1 MENNKKPENPDTE
14 IVEKELPIDYSALSH
29 DELVAIIKNLKAQL
43 DAFLNPPPNDW
54 HAWFYA
60 LLRITF
66 HKFPTVDV
74 LREVMLGVQAPRA
87 DFIIIVDDQKVDL
100 VLKIFSFFRK
110 HDILEFKSPDD
121 ELNMFTL
128 LKGAGYVFFY
138 MNDVKE
144 KGEGIDLSEITLSFF
159 REAKPVKLFGQLGE
173 CVEKGPADGIYYI
186 KNWEVSFPIQ
196 IVVTGELKGEEYAGF
211 RAISKKPKE
220 EDVLAFMKE
229 HGSEKEIASFVKA
242 FADGVSHVDS
252 DLMEEIKGRY
262 PEMGKTLMQI
272 MQPEIDVVVK
282 DATAKANEIGK
293 YSQVVNQ
300 VRSNNG
306 MFTDNQMIAFMRI
319 EPKTLKIVRFVI
331 LKHPD
336 WKDEAVAEEVINLE
350 EDKEF
355 DVDKAVASN

>member
-1 MENNKKPENPDTE
+1 MLYCYVLQSGGHILDQ
-14 IVEKELPIDYSALSH
+14 
-29 DELVAIIKNLKAQL
+29 IIKKQQKQL

-66 HKFPTVDV
+66 HKYPTVDV

-87 DFIIIVDDQKVDL
+87 DFIVIVEDQKL
-100 VLKIFSFFRK
+100 NLGLKIFSFFRK

-121 ELNMFTL
+121 ELNMFTI
-128 LKGAGYVFFY
+128 LKGVAYVFFY

-144 KGEGIDLSEITLSFF
+144 KGKDIGMSEVTLSFF
-159 REAKPVKLFGQLGE
+159 REAKPVKLFSQLGD

-186 KNWEVSFPIQ
+186 KNWEVNIPIQ
-196 IVVTGELKGEEYAGF
+196 VVVTGELKGEEYAGF

-220 EDVLAFMKE
+220 DDVLAFMKE
-229 HGSEKEIASFVKA
+229 HGNDKEIASFVKA
-242 FADGVSHVDS
+242 FGDGVSKVDS

-282 DATAKANEIGK
+282 DAVDTAVTTARADEHEKTTRTIYFTLVQDGDLTLERAAQKIGISVDQFQTQMNEYVKSRKATT
-293 YSQVVNQ
+293 V
-300 VRSNNG
+300 
-306 MFTDNQMIAFMRI
+306 
-319 EPKTLKIVRFVI
+319 
-331 LKHPD
+331 
-336 WKDEAVAEEVINLE
+336 
-350 EDKEF
+350 
-355 DVDKAVASN
+355 